1 MRTRHHLNV
10 EREIGLLG
18 PELEIVLGFLRKLDS
33 ALTPVRFKFMIDFL
47 GEGDDLFF
55 GFRVVFFFRRGE
67 DFVLSDEM

>member
-1 MRTRHHLNV
+1 M
-10 EREIGLLG
+10 
-18 PELEIVLGFLRKLDS
+18 LGFLRKLDS